1 MRGAL
6 AAAKARAKREKN
18 VLQSDLQKRKGREGP
33 PALTLKVG
41 VMLVQD
47 WDARRKA
54 QLLRFALTSDPLD
67 FVAQVIK
74 VLAAKKKGHVVIAS
88 LADTDYSLSATIAA
102 ALLGCF
108 CATPKD
114 FLREDGTQ
122 RGLTYKQAYNDPK
135 RCFHVA
141 VSAALAGELPTL
153 PLLLS
158 AIVVAPGSCL
168 KYYLSER
175 KLLHFF
181 RKTFKTASQRQAA
194 MIQQTTCVLSKQ
206 GDQDNVKAK
215 FNVLYIS
222 PRSFLYRFHGSPC
235 EAFPGGLE
243 R

>member
-1 MRGAL
+1 M
-6 AAAKARAKREKN
+6 
-18 VLQSDLQKRKGREGP
+18 
-33 PALTLKVG
+33 
-41 VMLVQD
+41 
-47 WDARRKA
+47 
-54 QLLRFALTSDPLD
+54 
-67 FVAQVIK
+67 
-74 VLAAKKKGHVVIAS
+74 
-88 LADTDYSLSATIAA
+88 SATIAA

-108 CATPKD
+108 CAAPKD

-158 AIVVAPGSCL
+158 AIAVAPGSCL

-181 RKTFKTASQRQAA
+181 RKTVKTASQRQAA

-215 FNVLYIS
+215 FKVLYIS